1 MRNPSLRSAVIVAA
15 LLIAPGLAG
24 AQAGGGAGPTTPQII
39 TSGSGESRISPDR
52 ATISVGVQ
60 TRAATAALAGADNAR
75 RQRAILDTLRALGL
89 TSDQL
94 STVNYNV
101 SPEMQYF
108 PNGTTPP
115 KVTGYTV
122 SNTVRA
128 EVRKLDDVGKVID
141 ASLAKGA
148 NEISSLEFYSSKA
161 DSVRRVALGIAVA
174 NARADAEAL
183 AKAAGGSLGQL
194 LELSSSGSAVRPPQP
209 IMMSRMV
216 DAKSTPIES
225 GEQSFSA
232 SVSARWAFA
241 PGR

>member
-1 MRNPSLRSAVIVAA
+1 MRNLMFRSAVIVAG
-15 LLIAPGLAG
+15 LSVVPVLAG
-24 AQAGGGAGPTTPQII
+24 AQMGGTGGSPPPQIV

-52 ATISVGVQ
+52 ATIFIGVQ

-89 TSDQL
+89 ASEQL

-128 EVRKLDDVGKVID
+128 EVRRLD
-141 ASLAKGA
+141 
-148 NEISSLEFYSSKA
+148 
-161 DSVRRVALGIAVA
+161 
-174 NARADAEAL
+174 
-183 AKAAGGSLGQL
+183 
-194 LELSSSGSAVRPPQP
+194 
-209 IMMSRMV
+209 
-216 DAKSTPIES
+216 
-225 GEQSFSA
+225 
-232 SVSARWAFA
+232 
-241 PGR
+241 